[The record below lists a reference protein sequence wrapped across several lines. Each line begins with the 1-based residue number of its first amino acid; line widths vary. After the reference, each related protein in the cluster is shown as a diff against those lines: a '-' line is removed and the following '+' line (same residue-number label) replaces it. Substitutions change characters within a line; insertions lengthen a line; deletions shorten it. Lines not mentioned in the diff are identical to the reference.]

1 LMAETED
8 ARTRL
13 LELERFIYGHC
24 SLYGA
29 MCICLLVF
37 SVVVYLKVS
46 RHRPQGKRV
55 RTCPRSESHEILTA

>member
-1 LMAETED
+1 MMAETED

-29 MCICLLVF
+29 MCIGLLVF

-46 RHRPQGKRV
+46 RHRPHGKRV
-55 RTCPRSESHEILTA
+55 RT